1 MSWIAQLA
9 VGSVMIGL
17 TVLMHA
23 VCLDAIMRHARQVEV
38 RFQRLFRRGWKP
50 LLSAVT
56 VVAIFSIHVAQI
68 WMWAILLYGLRCA
81 PLVDF
86 ETALRFATATY
97 TTVGDSPIV
106 LDTTCRTLGGVA
118 GANGFLLF
126 GWTTAFI
133 FEVIAQFYRKEAANL

>member
-1 MSWIAQLA
+1 MHWMIQLA
-9 VGSVMIGL
+9 VGGVMIGA

-23 VCLDAIMRHARQVEV
+23 VALDAIMRHARGVET
-38 RFQRLFRRGWKP
+38 RMQKIFRRSWRP
-50 LLSAVT
+50 VMSAAT
-56 VVAIFSIHVAQI
+56 VVAIFAVHVVQI
-68 WMWAILLYGLRCA
+68 WMWAGLLYGLSCA
-81 PLVDF
+81 PLADF

-106 LDTTCRTLGGVA
+106 LDTSCRMLGGVA

-133 FEVIAQFYRKEAANL
+133 FELIAQFYRKEAAGL